1 MIVML
6 GAKLHSTVCSTEVV
20 AIRASGGELALEC
33 GGRPMVGADGPPPS
47 GAPDDAWA
55 DGSLLGKRY
64 VDAGDAIEVLCTR
77 GGAGTLGV
85 GGVRL
90 EVKPAKLL
98 PASD

>member
-1 MIVML
+1 VKL
-6 GAKLHSTVCSTEVV
+6 GAKLHSTVCGTEVV
-20 AIRASGGELALEC
+20 VVRAPGGECALEC

-47 GAPDDAWA
+47 GGPDDAWA
-55 DGSLLGKRY
+55 DGSQVGKRY
-64 VDAGDAIEVLCTR
+64 VDVDDAIEVLCTR

-90 EVKPAKLL
+90 AVKPARLL